1 MLEVH
6 ILKQGSLSLI
16 LQPLNRITKTTNL
29 LLDRREKD
37 LPLHVA
43 MRIGGISSL
52 GCEV

>member
-6 ILKQGSLSLI
+6 ILKQGPHSLM

-29 LLDRREKD
+29 SLDRREKD

-43 MRIGGISSL
+43 MR
-52 GCEV
+52 V